1 MAKKTNLQLAHEPA
15 PARRCAIYTRKSSSE
30 GLEMDFNS
38 LDAQRD
44 ACEAYIK
51 SQRCEGWGAL
61 PERYDDGGYTG
72 GNMDRPAFQRL
83 MADIEAGRIDCVVV
97 YKVDRLSRSLM
108 DFARIMETFEKHKV
122 SFVSVTQSF
131 DTGTSMGR
139 LMLNVLLSFAQFER
153 EIISERTRD
162 KIAAARRKG
171 KWSGGYP
178 ILGYDIDEK
187 SRRLV
192 VNEFEAGQVRK
203 IFEMYLRNQ
212 ALLPTVEELNRM
224 GWNTKTWETKKGNSN
239 GGAPFNKPRLHRL
252 LTNIA
257 YIGKVRHK
265 DNVYEGEHEAIVD
278 ENLWNKVQAVL
289 RNNRQNGGAAVK
301 NKLGALLSGLVRC
314 GSCGCAM
321 VHSFTVKKGKYYRYY
336 ICSNAQKNGWKTCP
350 TKTVSA
356 PELEEFVVERIRGM
370 GTDPEL
376 VEATIASVQNELQK
390 KKPGLLAE
398 KHRLERD
405 IQKTQTESRRLVD
418 ALGRGTGES
427 SRIIAGRLS
436 EMEGNLDVMNRRLTQ
451 IKEELIQL
459 EMETVDRREVV
470 QALEHFNPIWG
481 VLYPREKA
489 RIMRLLIES
498 ITYNA
503 QEGTVEIVLH
513 PGGIKQ
519 LAAEM
524 KCATGK
530 K

>member
-1 MAKKTNLQLAHEPA
+1 
-15 PARRCAIYTRKSSSE
+15 
-30 GLEMDFNS
+30 
-38 LDAQRD
+38 
-44 ACEAYIK
+44 
-51 SQRCEGWGAL
+51 
-61 PERYDDGGYTG
+61 
-72 GNMDRPAFQRL
+72 
-83 MADIEAGRIDCVVV
+83 
-97 YKVDRLSRSLM
+97 
-108 DFARIMETFEKHKV
+108 
-122 SFVSVTQSF
+122 
-131 DTGTSMGR
+131 
-139 LMLNVLLSFAQFER
+139 
-153 EIISERTRD
+153 
-162 KIAAARRKG
+162 
-171 KWSGGYP
+171 
-178 ILGYDIDEK
+178 
-187 SRRLV
+187 
-192 VNEFEAGQVRK
+192 
-203 IFEMYLRNQ
+203 
-212 ALLPTVEELNRM
+212 
-224 GWNTKTWETKKGNSN
+224 
-239 GGAPFNKPRLHRL
+239 
-252 LTNIA
+252 
-257 YIGKVRHK
+257 
-265 DNVYEGEHEAIVD
+265 
-278 ENLWNKVQAVL
+278 
-289 RNNRQNGGAAVK
+289 
-301 NKLGALLSGLVRC
+301 
-314 GSCGCAM
+314 
-321 VHSFTVKKGKYYRYY
+321 
-336 ICSNAQKNGWKTCP
+336 
-350 TKTVSA
+350 
-356 PELEEFVVERIRGM
+356 VVERIRGM

-390 KKPGLLAE
+390 KNPGLLAE